1 MPSYNSTFSPADLK
15 WHNTLPEDFTGG
27 SKSTVARTRS
37 PANADHLRKRPSGN
51 FENIDAILQ
60 SHVHHTASSPTLL
73 SPLPPTHRLGSSP
86 LPSPIKRPRALQRN
100 TPAKTPTRSKSSNYL
115 AGSGSGM
122 QTPPPSSTATA
133 RKRGRPSKKL
143 YPVLPSAN
151 NTSTRDSL
159 EQSPP
164 QTSPT
169 KLQKLN
175 GSQSCHNLGLQLDPQ
190 SKFSFQQLPDSGIL
204 MPSDE
209 LPPHFYQKCNDN
221 LWGDSGD
228 FDFIAGLTTANSH
241 GLEHSASF
249 DWSSLRNNASLDNLN
264 HAPPPDIF
272 APTPELRRQP
282 SQSSLLTDEGKS
294 SADNPTFS
302 FFQFDDPY
310 GLEMPLDVDP
320 NLLCSSTSNSAAS
333 SMIGGFREEFKPFPF
348 VQQQQPYQPY
358 QHQHLQQLREQ
369 ELEMQKQKQLQ
380 ERLLKERSRRERT
393 IAASGGRHS
402 RHSAALKHSMSDGI
416 LTGSGERQVCKAA
429 NFNAAVLKRSCSNVG
444 RRGETVLVD
453 RSYTPNPSQR
463 AYNPT
468 HPSGLRRSTLKIQE
482 KPHRTRTEVIL
493 AISPGGRA
501 KTETKIIY
509 DNSDVDIEIEEP
521 IMWDSPQES
530 DSSFDDDVPRG
541 LGPDGI
547 DYALFRQRKAAD
559 PFQGARQ
566 GPLHTLIVPSYDNQN
581 QPPRPQP
588 PRTPTRRSPLKMPL
602 SGSHRKM
609 NGFSSGTTTGTN
621 SLSGRLDS
629 SPRLPTPLRS
639 SPPPAVDRRVRERVR
654 RASHA
659 SLTPSLSMSAI
670 GTPRLGS
677 MQEVSDESE
686 AETVVDGTDICIL
699 DEEENGDAMHALR
712 KVMIARRN
720 GEASRVTSLQCTP
733 TKTHPASAVK
743 PQAFS
748 TGSSVGTCSSGRHN
762 QMHPQLLRA
771 SPVKKKLFE
780 EQILRSVDRQRNGYE
795 RQMTDDTLTTPSKRR
810 TRAMERKEMQGT
822 LKGAT
827 RCICGDTG
835 DYGGK
840 TLVQCDTCHQSLHM
854 KCIGYNRKSLPDF
867 FECNF
872 CKKEAV
878 EQENIPKYRGRTRS
892 RRAIGG
898 ASDDENSIPPR

>member
-1 MPSYNSTFSPADLK
+1 
-15 WHNTLPEDFTGG
+15 
-27 SKSTVARTRS
+27 
-37 PANADHLRKRPSGN
+37 
-51 FENIDAILQ
+51 
-60 SHVHHTASSPTLL
+60 
-73 SPLPPTHRLGSSP
+73 
-86 LPSPIKRPRALQRN
+86 
-100 TPAKTPTRSKSSNYL
+100 
-115 AGSGSGM
+115 
-122 QTPPPSSTATA
+122 
-133 RKRGRPSKKL
+133 
-143 YPVLPSAN
+143 
-151 NTSTRDSL
+151 
-159 EQSPP
+159 
-164 QTSPT
+164 
-169 KLQKLN
+169 
-175 GSQSCHNLGLQLDPQ
+175 
-190 SKFSFQQLPDSGIL
+190 

-209 LPPHFYQKCNDN
+209 PLLHFYPKYLDDG
-221 LWGDSGD
+221 GDL
-228 FDFIAGLTTANSH
+228 DFIAGLTTANSN
-241 GLEHSASF
+241 GPEHSASY

-264 HAPPPDIF
+264 HALPADIF

-282 SQSSLLTDEGKS
+282 SQSSLLTDEGTP

-302 FFQFDDPY
+302 FLQFDDPY

-320 NLLCSSTSNSAAS
+320 NLLFSSTSNSAAS
-333 SMIGGFREEFKPFPF
+333 SMIGGFREEYRPFPF
-348 VQQQQPYQPY
+348 VQQLQPYQPY

-393 IAASGGRHS
+393 ITASGGRHS
-402 RHSAALKHSMSDGI
+402 RHSSVLKHSMSDGI
-416 LTGSGERQVCKAA
+416 LTGPGERQVCKAA
-429 NFNAAVLKRSCSNVG
+429 NFNAAVLKRSCSNIG

-482 KPHRTRTEVIL
+482 KPPKTRTEVFL

-501 KTETKIIY
+501 KTETKIVY
-509 DNSDVDIEIEEP
+509 DSQDVDIDIEEP

-559 PFQGARQ
+559 LFPGAR
-566 GPLHTLIVPSYDNQN
+566 PTHTLIVPSYDNQN
-581 QPPRPQP
+581 QPPPQP
-588 PRTPTRRSPLKMPL
+588 PKTPTRRSPLKVSL

-609 NGFSSGTTTGTN
+609 NDFSASTAAGTT
-621 SLSGRLDS
+621 SLNGRLDS

-654 RASHA
+654 RASHS
-659 SLTPSLSMSAI
+659 SLTPSQSMSAI

-686 AETVVDGTDICIL
+686 AETVVDGADICAL

-733 TKTHPASAVK
+733 TKAHPTSASK
-743 PQAFS
+743 PQAFPTGTS
-748 TGSSVGTCSSGRHN
+748 TGSNSSGRHN
-762 QMHPQLLRA
+762 QIHPQILRS

-795 RQMTDDTLTTPSKRR
+795 RQMTDDTPTTPSKRQ
-810 TRAMERKEMQGT
+810 TRAMERKGMLENP
-822 LKGAT
+822 KSAT
-827 RCICGDTG
+827 RCICGETG
-835 DYGGK
+835 DSGGK
-840 TLVQCDTCHQSLHM
+840 TLVQCDTCRHSLHM
-854 KCIGYNRKSLPDF
+854 KCVGYNRKSLPEF

-872 CKKEAV
+872 CKNEAV
-878 EQENIPKYRGRTRS
+878 EQENIPKYRARTRP
-892 RRAIGG
+892 RRVIGG
-898 ASDDENSIPPR
+898 GSDDENTITPLLIRNGR